1 MDRFGFPVPFRDR
14 GSIHFTFFSRPIEMD
29 TTSVSY
35 LPPPEVA
42 PPEPVRSPP
51 SLGLRSNPATYRN
64 TLHQDLEAEALALLG
79 GAIVQEH
86 DLHGH
91 GMN

>member
-1 MDRFGFPVPFRDR
+1 MDKFGFLVLFRDQ
-14 GSIHFTFFSRPIEMD
+14 GSVYFIFFSRPIEID
-29 TTSVSY
+29 TTGISY

-42 PPEPVRSPP
+42 PPKPVRSPL
-51 SLGLRSNPATYRN
+51 SLGLRSNPATYGD
-64 TLHQDLEAEALALLG
+64 TPCQDLEAEALAVLRE
-79 GAIVQEH
+79 AIAQEH